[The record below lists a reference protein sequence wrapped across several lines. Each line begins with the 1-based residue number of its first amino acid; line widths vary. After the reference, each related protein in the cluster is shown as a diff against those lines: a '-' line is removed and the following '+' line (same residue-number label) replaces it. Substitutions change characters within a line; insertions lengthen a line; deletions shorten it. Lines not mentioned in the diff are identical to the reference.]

1 MNIIERLKEKY
12 PNMTKKQKQIAEY
25 MINHVDKMSFITL
38 KDLSAETKVTEM
50 TILNACA
57 AFGYANFNE
66 VKYEFRNYISM
77 LNKIELHQENAYPST
92 FIPKYELEDQKKVL
106 TEILEEET
114 GMFQRFVENTNIE
127 KLFHISHEI
136 ISSEKI
142 IICGR
147 GVSKLMAEF
156 FTLRLASI
164 GIGAIIVDTELN
176 DSLHAALAMIDDKT
190 LLISISLPDYYFMT
204 DKVAAY
210 AKKCKAKILVIA
222 DNEQAPIVKFSD
234 WVLYTPS
241 TTRLFLNTPSVV
253 TALINILTSAV
264 KIEMSFN
271 ENSRASEDMFT
282 ELFK

>member
-1 MNIIERLKEKY
+1 
-12 PNMTKKQKQIAEY
+12 
-25 MINHVDKMSFITL
+25 
-38 KDLSAETKVTEM
+38 M

-77 LNKIELHQENAYPST
+77 LNKIELHQENEYPST

-106 TEILEEET
+106 TEILEEEA
-114 GMFQRFVENTNIE
+114 GMFQRFVENTDIE
-127 KLFHISHEI
+127 KLFRISHEI
-136 ISSEKI
+136 VSSEKI

-190 LLISISLPDYYFMT
+190 LLIPISLPDYYFMT

-210 AKKCKAKILVIA
+210 AKGCKAKILVLT
-222 DNEQAPIVKFSD
+222 DNDQAPIVQFSD
-234 WVLYTPS
+234 WVLYAPS

-264 KIEMSFN
+264 EIEMSFK
-271 ENSRASEDMFT
+271 ENSRASEVMFT

>member
-38 KDLSAETKVTEM
+38 KELSAETKVTEM

-57 AFGYANFNE
+57 AFGYANFSE

-77 LNKIELHQENAYPST
+77 MNKIELHQENAYPST

-156 FTLRLASI
+156 FALRLASI

>member
-156 FTLRLASI
+156 FALRLASI